1 MTRMIDE
8 LRLMTRVARMYHEQG
23 MRQTEIAEQL
33 ALSQSTISRLLK
45 RAEQERIVRVTV
57 SVPDGVYPEL
67 EDMLISQ
74 YGLRHAVVADCVRC
88 DDEVE
93 ILRNVGA
100 AAAYYLE
107 TTIENGECIGIS
119 SWSATLL
126 AMVDAMHQ
134 IPRAMGA
141 RVVQILGG
149 ASESP
154 AKTHAVHLASQLAA
168 LVRGEVTYLTA
179 PGIVGSRE
187 ARDILLNDSYVR
199 GTMELFDRVTLA
211 LVGIGA
217 VEPSPL
223 LASSGNIFS
232 PQEQAML
239 HEHGAVGD
247 VLVHF
252 FDSQGRPVNT
262 PLDDRVIGMSLEQL
276 KRVRRSV
283 GVAGGKRKHEA
294 IRGALESSLIN
305 VLITDRFTA
314 ERLAQERSS

>member
-1 MTRMIDE
+1 
-8 LRLMTRVARMYHEQG
+8 MYYEQG

-33 ALSQSTISRLLK
+33 DLSQSTISRLLK
-45 RAEQERIVRVTV
+45 RAEQEKIVRVTV

-67 EDMLISQ
+67 EEVLISQ
-74 YGLRHAVVADCVRC
+74 YGLRHAVVADCVSC
-88 DDEVE
+88 DDEEE

-107 TTIENGECIGIS
+107 TTVENGECIGIS

-154 AKTHAVHLASQLAA
+154 AKTHAVYLASQLAT
-168 LVRGEVTYLTA
+168 LVRGEVTFLTA
-179 PGIVGSRE
+179 PGIVGSKE

-199 GTMELFDRVTLA
+199 GAMELFDKATLA
-211 LVGIGA
+211 LVGIGV

-232 PQEQAML
+232 PEEQAML
-239 HEHGAVGD
+239 REHGAVGD
-247 VLVHF
+247 VLIHF
-252 FDSQGRPVNT
+252 FDSQGQPVNT
-262 PLDDRVIGMSLEQL
+262 PLDNRVIGMSLEQL

-294 IRGALESSLIN
+294 IRGVLKGGGIN
-305 VLITDRFTA
+305 TLITDRFTA
-314 ERLAQERSS
+314 ERLVQI

>member
-1 MTRMIDE
+1 MARIDE
-8 LRLMTRVARMYHEQG
+8 LRLMTRVARLYYEQG
-23 MRQTEIAEQL
+23 LRQSEIAETIH
-33 ALSQSTISRLLK
+33 LSQSTVSRLLK
-45 RAEQERIVRVTV
+45 RAEQEQIVRITV
-57 SVPDGVYPEL
+57 SVPLGVYTDL
-67 EDMLISQ
+67 EEALVAT
-74 YGLRHAVVADCVRC
+74 YGLRDAVVADCVRDD
-88 DDEVE
+88 DDESVQRD
-93 ILRNVGA
+93 IGG
-100 AAAYYLE
+100 AAAYYVE

-126 AMVDAMHQ
+126 AMVDAVHQ

-154 AKTHAVHLASQLAA
+154 AKTHAVHLASQLAT

-179 PGIVGSRE
+179 PGIVGSKE

-199 GTMELFDRVTLA
+199 GTMELFDKVTLA

-232 PQEQAML
+232 PEEQAIL
-239 HEHGAVGD
+239 REHGAVGD
-247 VLVHF
+247 VLIHF

-294 IRGALESSLIN
+294 IRGALEGGLIN

-314 ERLAQERSS
+314 ERLIQEKSR

>member
-1 MTRMIDE
+1 MARIDE
-8 LRLMTRVARMYHEQG
+8 LRLMTRVARMYYEQG

-45 RAEQERIVRVTV
+45 RAEQEKIVRVTV

-67 EDMLISQ
+67 EEVLISQ
-74 YGLRHAVVADCVRC
+74 YGLRHAVVADCVSC
-88 DDEVE
+88 DDEEE
-93 ILRNVGA
+93 ILHNVGA

-154 AKTHAVHLASQLAA
+154 AKTHAVYLASQLGT
-168 LVRGEVTYLTA
+168 LVRGEVTFLTA
-179 PGIVGSRE
+179 PGIVGSKE
-187 ARDILLNDSYVR
+187 ARGILLNDSYVH
-199 GTMELFDRVTLA
+199 GAIELFDEVTLA
-211 LVGIGA
+211 LVGIGV

-232 PQEQAML
+232 PEEQAML
-239 HEHGAVGD
+239 REHGAVGD
-247 VLVHF
+247 VLIHF
-252 FDSQGRPVNT
+252 FDSQGQPVNT
-262 PLDDRVIGMSLEQL
+262 PLDNRVIGMSLEQL

-294 IRGALESSLIN
+294 IHGALKGGLVN
-305 VLITDRFTA
+305 TLITDRFTA
-314 ERLAQERSS
+314 ERLVQI

>member
-1 MTRMIDE
+1 MARAIDE
-8 LRLMTRVARMYHEQG
+8 LRLITRVARMYYEQG
-23 MRQTEIAEQL
+23 LRQAEIAGQL
-33 ALSQSTISRLLK
+33 HISQSTVSRLLK
-45 RAEQERIVRVTV
+45 RAEQEKIVRVTV

-67 EDMLISQ
+67 EEGLVSQ
-74 YGLRHAVVADCVRC
+74 YGLRHAVVADCVSG
-88 DDEVE
+88 DEEE
-93 ILRNVGA
+93 ILRNIGA

-107 TTIENGECIGIS
+107 TTIEPEECIGIS

-126 AMVDAMHQ
+126 AMVNAMHQ

-154 AKTHAVHLASQLAA
+154 AKTHAVYLASQLAT
-168 LVRGEVTYLTA
+168 LVRGEVTFLTA
-179 PGIVGSRE
+179 PAIVGSKD
-187 ARDILLNDSYVR
+187 ARDILLNDPYVR
-199 GTMELFDRVTLA
+199 GAIELFDKVTLA

-232 PQEQAML
+232 PEEQAML
-239 HEHGAVGD
+239 RERGAVGD
-247 VLVHF
+247 VLAHF

-262 PLDDRVIGMSLEQL
+262 LLDDRVIGMSLEQL
-276 KRVRRSV
+276 RRVRRSV
-283 GVAGGKRKHEA
+283 GVAGGQRKHEA
-294 IRGALESSLIN
+294 IRGALKGGLIN

-314 ERLAQERSS
+314 EWLVQS

>member
-1 MTRMIDE
+1 MARVIDE

-23 MRQTEIAEQL
+23 MRQTEIAGQL
-33 ALSQSTISRLLK
+33 ALSQSTVSRLLK
-45 RAEQERIVRVTV
+45 RAEQEKIVRVTV

-67 EDMLISQ
+67 EERLVSQ
-74 YGLRHAVVADCVRC
+74 YGLRHAVVADCVSYG
-88 DDEVE
+88 DEEE

-126 AMVDAMHQ
+126 AMVGAMHQ

-141 RVVQILGG
+141 HVVQILGG

-154 AKTHAVHLASQLAA
+154 AKTHAVHLASQLAT
-168 LVRGEVTYLTA
+168 LVRGKVTYLTA

-187 ARDILLNDSYVR
+187 ARDVLLNDPYVR
-199 GTMELFDRVTLA
+199 GMMELFDKVTLA

-223 LASSGNIFS
+223 LASSGNVFS
-232 PQEQAML
+232 QEEQAML
-239 HEHGAVGD
+239 RKRGAVGD
-247 VLVHF
+247 VLVRF
-252 FDSQGRPVNT
+252 FDGQGRPVNT
-262 PLDDRVIGMSLEQL
+262 PLDDRVIGMSLDQL

-283 GVAGGKRKHEA
+283 GVAGGERKHQA
-294 IRGALESSLIN
+294 IRGALEGGLIN

-314 ERLAQERSS
+314 ERLVQEKGK